1 MLYNVDKPDV
11 GSRAGDLP
19 RGRLITLEGI
29 DGTGK
34 STQIASLAAALRG
47 AGFKVLELREPGGTA
62 IGEAIRKILL
72 DSRNTGMCQESEL
85 LLFTAA
91 RAQLVREIILPA
103 LLAGTWVICDRFLD
117 SSLAYQGYGR
127 GLDLAMI
134 DTINSFAVDGCRP
147 DMTILL
153 DMTVTAAAARLSS
166 RQGKADRLDVES
178 MTFMQRVREGYLAA
192 AAKEPER
199 FIIVDAEQPE
209 EHLAQEIIS
218 KIWEGTG
225 T

>member
-1 MLYNVDKPDV
+1 MLYNVNKPDV
-11 GSRAGDLP
+11 NSPERSLT

-34 STQIASLAAALRG
+34 STQIASLAAKLRE
-47 AGFKVLELREPGGTA
+47 AGSEVLELREPGGTA
-62 IGEAIRKILL
+62 IGESIRKILL

-91 RAQLVREIILPA
+91 RAQLVREVILPA

-127 GLDLAMI
+127 GLDLATI
-134 DTINSFAVDGCRP
+134 DSINSFAVDGCRP
-147 DMTILL
+147 DLTILL
-153 DMTVTAAAARLSS
+153 DLPVAAAVARLST

-178 MTFMQRVREGYLAA
+178 ISFMQRVREGYLAA
-192 AAKEPER
+192 AAREPKR
-199 FIIVDAEQPE
+199 FMIVDAGQPE
-209 EHLAQEIIS
+209 EQLAQEIIS

>member
-11 GSRAGDLP
+11 GRLESDLT

-34 STQIASLAAALRG
+34 STQIASLAAALRD
-47 AGFKVLELREPGGTA
+47 AGFKVLELREPGGTS

-72 DSRNTGMCQESEL
+72 DSRNTGMFQESEL

-147 DMTILL
+147 DLTILL
-153 DMTVTAAAARLSS
+153 DMPVTSAATRLSN

-178 MTFMQRVREGYLAA
+178 MAFMQRVREGYLAA
-192 AAKEPER
+192 AAREPGR
-199 FIIVDAEQPE
+199 FIIVDAEKPE

>member
-11 GSRAGDLP
+11 GSLAHDSP
-19 RGRLITLEGI
+19 RGQLITLEGI

-34 STQIASLAAALRG
+34 STQIASLAAQLRG

-103 LLAGTWVICDRFLD
+103 LQAGTWVICDRFLD

-127 GLDLAMI
+127 GLDIGMI

-147 DMTILL
+147 DLTILL
-153 DMTVTAAAARLSS
+153 DMPVPDAVARLSS

-178 MTFMQRVREGYLAA
+178 MSFMQRVREGYLAA
-192 AAKEPER
+192 AAREPGR
-199 FIIVDAEQPE
+199 FIIVDAGQPE
-209 EHLAQEIIS
+209 KQLANEIIS